1 MGGGGSGGNTG
12 WYPPERY
19 LVQDNAP
26 LSTSRELGIICKGKQ
41 ELVDNYWQWVGTGLI
56 MLVRQGKP
64 GGFANLIIITVRD
77 DEVFEL

>member
-1 MGGGGSGGNTG
+1 MGGRGSGGNTG

-41 ELVDNYWQWVGTGLI
+41 ELVDNY
-56 MLVRQGKP
+56 
-64 GGFANLIIITVRD
+64 
-77 DEVFEL
+77 